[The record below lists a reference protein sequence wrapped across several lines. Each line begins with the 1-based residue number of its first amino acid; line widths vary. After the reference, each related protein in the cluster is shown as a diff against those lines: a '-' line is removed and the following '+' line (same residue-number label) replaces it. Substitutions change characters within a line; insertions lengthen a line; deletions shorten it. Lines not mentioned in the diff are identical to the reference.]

1 MYVIRPLLTKDFSIH
16 TGLCMLTWTSLNLN
30 SFVESVYATLGEVDL
45 MVNRVID
52 MIEFRIEKILDD
64 IANTK
69 LVELPT
75 DTPWT
80 IDEFIK
86 RTEVSSNTISFYML
100 TFFGSVLTVKE
111 VAVGF
116 DSCFYHSR
124 VALTE
129 NQK

>member
-1 MYVIRPLLTKDFSIH
+1 
-16 TGLCMLTWTSLNLN
+16 MLTWTSLNLN

-45 MVNRVID
+45 LVNRVVD

-86 RTEVSSNTISFYML
+86 KTEVSVSSLCI
-100 TFFGSVLTVKE
+100 
-111 VAVGF
+111 
-116 DSCFYHSR
+116 
-124 VALTE
+124 
-129 NQK
+129 